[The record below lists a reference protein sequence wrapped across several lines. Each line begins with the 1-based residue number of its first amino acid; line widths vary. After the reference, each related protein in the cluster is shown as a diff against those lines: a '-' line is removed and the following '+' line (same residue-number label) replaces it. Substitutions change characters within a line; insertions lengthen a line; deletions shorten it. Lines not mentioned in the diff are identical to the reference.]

1 MNNTKVTPPESRIP
15 HAKDVYVDNVK
26 VSHANTAFVGSGYE
40 QSLLQDFVFTN
51 CDISAGAIGL
61 FEFTKDWKFNN
72 VNITIDKRENVSV
85 DANNKADK
93 ERLKN

>member
-1 MNNTKVTPPESRIP
+1 VE
-15 HAKDVYVDNVK
+15 NVK
-26 VSHANTAFVGSGYE
+26 VTHCNHAFVGSGYE
-40 QSLLQDFVFTN
+40 KSVLENFVFTN

-72 VNITIDKRENVSV
+72 VNLTIDKRDGISV
-85 DANNKADK
+85 DANGKANH